1 MATSFLAATMPAH
14 AVAQSSHSLATTAST
29 ARAAGVPIPDTSSTF
44 GSADTD
50 SPSTAQG
57 RDSPDVKHLIRLS
70 IRTARSALSPEH
82 RTRRSTL
89 GSVPSSA
96 APTRGHPHA
105 LATDRGSSAGSAS
118 GGWRAAL
125 GAEGAAHGFFYADD
139 RVQACRTIWRAWVSF
154 RNRRIFQ
161 RLTNLLLRSETSL
174 TLHLLKRLSPMEAQL
189 LRDPVSHARIRF
201 RFGGPTFPPD
211 VMYKVS
217 TRGVAV
223 HYLSG
228 QQALAPD
235 TQAARDAWTLMGNPR
250 YQATAVA
257 DDLAIH
263 YHRSPQSLVI
273 SDPMQITSRRD
284 HVRYLAGLD
293 TRAPELGGRAN
304 GWRRLDGVHSW
315 AEAVGRVRGRG
326 RGRVR
331 KPRPMGDAP
340 RAVEEDTAVVAR
352 VRPMSQGAKVVS
364 RADREKQRRIK
375 QIERLRALYMA
386 DGARVVRDAHT
397 QPVATRS
404 VSAALPGAEFEDDD
418 DEEGAEG
425 DGVGEGAF
433 DTLFA
438 WSNTL
443 DIDDYNF

>member
-1 MATSFLAATMPAH
+1 MD
-14 AVAQSSHSLATTAST
+14 SS
-29 ARAAGVPIPDTSSTF
+29 
-44 GSADTD
+44 
-50 SPSTAQG
+50 
-57 RDSPDVKHLIRLS
+57 
-70 IRTARSALSPEH
+70 
-82 RTRRSTL
+82 
-89 GSVPSSA
+89 
-96 APTRGHPHA
+96 
-105 LATDRGSSAGSAS
+105 
-118 GGWRAAL
+118 
-125 GAEGAAHGFFYADD
+125 FYADD
-139 RVQACRTIWRAWVSF
+139 RVQACRTIWRAWVAF

-161 RLTNLLLRSETSL
+161 RLKNLLLRSETSL

-189 LRDPVSHARIRF
+189 LRDPVSHAL
-201 RFGGPTFPPD
+201 
-211 VMYKVS
+211 S

-235 TQAARDAWTLMGNPR
+235 TQAARDAWSLMGNPR
-250 YQATAVA
+250 YQATAIA

-263 YHRSPQSLVI
+263 YNRSPQSLVI
-273 SDPMQITSRRD
+273 SDPMQVTSRRD

-293 TRAPELGGRAN
+293 ARVPELGGRAN
-304 GWRRLDGVHSW
+304 GWRRLDGLNANSW
-315 AEAVGRVRGRG
+315 AAAVGRA

-331 KPRPMGDAP
+331 ARKLGPVADAP
-340 RAVEEDTAVVAR
+340 KVGEEVAGGAVVAR

-397 QPVATRS
+397 QPIATRS
-404 VSAALPGAEFEDDD
+404 VSAALPGAADFEDDD
-418 DEEGAEG
+418 EDGEVEGA
-425 DGVGEGAF
+425 GEGAF

>member
-1 MATSFLAATMPAH
+1 MATSILPATMPAH
-14 AVAQSSHSLATTAST
+14 DNTTMAAMQSSHSLATAAST
-29 ARAAGVPIPDTSSTF
+29 ARAAGVPIPDTSST
-44 GSADTD
+44 GSAYTD
-50 SPSTAQG
+50 GPGTAQG
-57 RDSPDVKHLIRLS
+57 RESPNVKHLIRLS

-82 RTRRSTL
+82 RTRHGTL
-89 GSVPSSA
+89 PSSA
-96 APTRGHPHA
+96 APAHQEHPHV
-105 LATDRGSSAGSAS
+105 DRGSSAGSAS

-125 GAEGAAHGFFYADD
+125 GAKGAAHGFFYADD
-139 RVQACRTIWRAWVSF
+139 RVQACRTIWRAWVAF

-161 RLTNLLLRSETSL
+161 RLKNLLLRSETSL

-235 TQAARDAWTLMGNPR
+235 TQAARDAWMLMGNPR
-250 YQATAVA
+250 YQATAIA

-263 YHRSPQSLVI
+263 YNRSPQSLVI
-273 SDPMQITSRRD
+273 SDPMQVTSRRD

-293 TRAPELGGRAN
+293 ARGPELGGRAN
-304 GWRRLDGVHSW
+304 GWRRLDGVNVNAW
-315 AEAVGRVRGRG
+315 AAAVARA

-331 KPRPMGDAP
+331 ARKAVGDVPMV
-340 RAVEEDTAVVAR
+340 VEDNGGPVAR
-352 VRPMSQGAKVVS
+352 VRPVSQGAKVVS

-404 VSAALPGAEFEDDD
+404 VSAALPGAEFDDDD
-418 DEEGAEG
+418 DEQGVDGEGA
-425 DGVGEGAF
+425 GEGAF